1 MMGSSSSRRLDG
13 TTTCSPHDGREEV
26 DVPRVD
32 SEEEVGIPR
41 EYAESWLDITML
53 GLAGDV
59 VGDICNVA
67 PHVSGRQLVK
77 FVAVSAGFP
86 SWEVRLIFKE
96 RQLDQSQS
104 LLEQLA
110 VEGVTLGQGGTG
122 IELQIVRRAFDWDG
136 KWTITWMN
144 GKRASV
150 QLSAGGTWRLYGHS
164 YALQLDKDPV
174 QFRWNDGTVQ
184 SVIEFAPP
192 RVTWSTTHSE
202 YPKIFWE
209 KSCEQ

>member
-86 SWEVRLIFKE
+86 SWEVVLIFSE
-96 RQLDQSQS
+96 RQLDPSQS
-104 LLEQLA
+104 LQERLA

-122 IELQIVRRAFDWDG
+122 LELQIVRRTFDWDENVDE
-136 KWTITWMN
+136 WQP
-144 GKRASV
+144 SV
-150 QLSAGGTWRLYGHS
+150 FATFWWWYVVPVWPLLCVAAGQRPR
-164 YALQLDKDPV
+164 PV
-174 QFRWNDGTVQ
+174 
-184 SVIEFAPP
+184 
-192 RVTWSTTHSE
+192 
-202 YPKIFWE
+202 
-209 KSCEQ
+209 